1 MEYQRQ
7 QNAANFAQSES
18 ANRKALAEKYN
29 ASATNYNNQLN
40 SYAGQIGNLGAN
52 VSGLSIKDD
61 EKFGDLTSQ
70 IANLSSTLS
79 QLNFNESR
87 PEFNSTVNS
96 PYGAVQV
103 EAPSLVNINESLRGS
118 LGDQLREYQSKLSGF
133 QQQRKAEEER
143 INSFASS
150 LLMKTGD
157 AQSRLGGLSIADK
170 NQLDDLRRVLDGIE
184 NEKRG
189 FTSTILDEFTPSG
202 FGTVATNVGTAR
214 SQLNDLFAQR
224 TAEEGRIND
233 YRTGLETQF
242 DALSGEFGGVT
253 IADLAKINDLQT
265 RIDSQQLGASR
276 FSSKLGFDFNAP
288 LSRLQEL
295 EDKLGGIRNQR
306 TQEEA
311 RIKAAQEQALYTA
324 QDIQS
329 QLGSANTYDRT
340 LLDSL
345 TNTMNT
351 ARNRVGTFSSVL
363 PFSFEDATGR
373 FAQADQT
380 IQSLLQQRQSKL
392 DELTGK
398 AGALSTGVGEIAL
411 QNEDQLKKKL
421 AEAQQ
426 LQQLFGSYSGNDLQ
440 DERDSISGAY
450 NTANTRLQELFD
462 KRNSLETDA
471 QGLLGRVSN
480 QSFYDLANLNDPRA
494 ELKALQDQVGLF
506 KASSAQDE
514 LASILARLDSE
525 KSRLEKDAANVAAR
539 DNTQSNQVNQF
550 LMNGQIPS
558 TMTPDQ
564 YLQLLALLG
573 QRDAQGGQNNYYANT
588 PSSFSRNLGVIRV

>member
-7 QNAANFAQSES
+7 QNAASFAQSES
-18 ANRKALAEKYN
+18 ANRQGLAQNYN
-29 ASATNYNNQLN
+29 AAATNYNNQLN
-40 SYAGQIGNLGAN
+40 SYAGQVGNLGALI
-52 VSGLSIKDD
+52 SGLSIKDD

-70 IANLSSTLS
+70 IANLSSTLA
-79 QLNFNESR
+79 QANFNESR
-87 PEFNSTVNS
+87 PDFMSTVQS

-103 EAPSLVNINESLRGS
+103 DAPSLINVNEGLRGS
-118 LGDQLREYQSKLSGF
+118 LGDQLREYQSKLAGL

-150 LLMKTGD
+150 LLTKAGD
-157 AQSRLGGLSIADK
+157 AQSRLGGVTIADK

-184 NEKRG
+184 NERRG
-189 FTSTILDEFTPSG
+189 FSSSILDEYTPAG
-202 FGTVATNVGTAR
+202 FGTVTSNVSTAR
-214 SQLNDLFAQR
+214 SQLNDLFSQR
-224 TAEEGRIND
+224 AAEEQRIND
-233 YRTGLETQF
+233 YRSGLESQF

-351 ARNRVGTFSSVL
+351 ARNRIGTFSSAL
-363 PFSFEDATGR
+363 PFSFDDATGR
-373 FAQADQT
+373 FTQIDQS

-450 NTANTRLQELFD
+450 NAANNRLQELFD
-462 KRNSLETDA
+462 KRSSLETDA

-494 ELKALQDQVGLF
+494 ELTALQEQVGLY
-506 KASSAQDE
+506 KANSAQDE
-514 LASILARLDSE
+514 LAGILARLDGE

-539 DNTQSNQVNQF
+539 NSTQTNQVNQY

-558 TMTPDQ
+558 TMTSDQ